1 MIPSPGRKNIRKFW
15 SLDRQK
21 SSDDLLFLK
30 YKRGAVFVLAIQLFQ
45 LRLSDHFKLTRQD
58 RRVVWVVANTY
69 CLSFTVVSSWSGT
82 SDFLVQIIDGHHPD
96 YCLRKSWFGFSFSII
111 STCYDVRKFMF
122 HFLHVA
128 VFPTSNLHTNARAPR
143 VPI

>member
-15 SLDRQK
+15 SLDRLK

-30 YKRGAVFVLAIQLFQ
+30 YKGGAIFVLGIQLFQ

-58 RRVVWVVANTY
+58 LRVVWVVANMY
-69 CLSFTVVSSWSGT
+69 CLHGFTVVSSWSGA

-96 YCLRKSWFGFSFSII
+96 YCQQQS
-111 STCYDVRKFMF
+111 
-122 HFLHVA
+122 
-128 VFPTSNLHTNARAPR
+128 
-143 VPI
+143 